1 MINVNIDGKDYCATK
16 GETLLSVAKR
26 NFIHIPALCHNEA
39 VAAYGSCRV
48 CMVEIWTKKGKNKLV
63 TACLFPV
70 EDGLRVETK
79 NDRVMFIR
87 RQVAE
92 LLLAKCPG
100 STEVA
105 EIAAE
110 VGVTQTKYRIDK
122 DGNKCIL
129 CALCTRVCDEV
140 VGRQAISLVNR
151 GINREVAIPFYD
163 NAAACIACGS
173 CAYVCPTDAI
183 TINDADGV
191 RTITMP
197 NCEMKFT
204 LMACTQC
211 GRHWI
216 AEKQVK
222 YFLSVAPGLTIEQFD
237 LCPSCRK

>member
-1 MINVNIDGKDYCATK
+1 MITVNINGQDYSAQK
-16 GETLLSVAKR
+16 GETILTVAKR

-39 VAAYGSCRV
+39 VAAYGSCRI
-48 CMVEIWTKKGKNKLV
+48 CMVETWTQKGKNKLV

-70 EDGLRVETK
+70 EDGLKVQTANE
-79 NDRVMFIR
+79 RVMFVR

-100 STEVA
+100 SPEVA
-105 EIAAE
+105 QIAAE
-110 VGVTQTKYRIDK
+110 IGVNETKYRIDK
-122 DGNKCIL
+122 DGNKCVL

-140 VGRQAISLVNR
+140 VGRRAISLVNR

-183 TINDADGV
+183 TLKDENGQ

-197 NCEMKFT
+197 NCEMKFA
-204 LMACTQC
+204 LRACSKC

-222 YFLSVAPGLTIEQFD
+222 YFLSVAPGLNAEDFD
-237 LCPSCRK
+237 LCPSCRR